1 MVNSSPFVFSRI
13 SPVITTQYPT
23 PLSGLSADVSS
34 MSLRDKISQKNLV
47 VKEKVK
53 ILKTDENIRK
63 EILEI
68 FAFHISLW
76 LGRDPMPH
84 ALINE
89 QCLRRKKMY
98 LPRSPNKSN
107 SDG

>member
-1 MVNSSPFVFSRI
+1 MGNSSPFVFKRI

-34 MSLRDKISQKNLV
+34 LSLRDKISQKNLV
-47 VKEKVK
+47 VKGKVK

-68 FAFHISLW
+68 FAFHLTLVRKGPYAI
-76 LGRDPMPH
+76 
-84 ALINE
+84 
-89 QCLRRKKMY
+89 CLDQWTIFKKRKKNVFAQV
-98 LPRSPNKSN
+98 S
-107 SDG
+107 